1 MLRDAYVHAFSDLV
15 KETREHTGVEL
26 PEHVECYVVLLLA
39 DHVDKIEFLPK
50 KTFAETFLSIQNAQ
64 DAKTLGD
71 ACLFTSGVFPGYR
84 NTRYIT
90 DLGVSAYYQV
100 RKPHNEELFETMA
113 RGFAVIRNFINHAVR
128 RADEQFS
135 SGVL

>member
-15 KETREHTGVEL
+15 KQTREHTGIEL

-39 DHVDKIEFLPK
+39 DHVEKIEFLPN
-50 KTFAETFLSIQNAQ
+50 KTFAESFLSIQTAR
-64 DAKTLGD
+64 DAKAVGD
-71 ACLFTSGVFPGYR
+71 ACLFTAGVFPGYR
-84 NTRYIT
+84 NTRYIS
-90 DLGVSAYYQV
+90 DLGISAYSQV

>member
-50 KTFAETFLSIQNAQ
+50 KTFAESYLSIQNAR
-64 DAKTLGD
+64 DAKTVGD
-71 ACLFTSGVFPGYR
+71 ACLFTAGVFPGYR

-90 DLGVSAYYQV
+90 DLGISAYTQV
-100 RKPHNEELFETMA
+100 RKPHNEELFESLA
-113 RGFAVIRNFINHAVR
+113 LGFDVVRNFITCAIKQVSYPR
-128 RADEQFS
+128 
-135 SGVL
+135 